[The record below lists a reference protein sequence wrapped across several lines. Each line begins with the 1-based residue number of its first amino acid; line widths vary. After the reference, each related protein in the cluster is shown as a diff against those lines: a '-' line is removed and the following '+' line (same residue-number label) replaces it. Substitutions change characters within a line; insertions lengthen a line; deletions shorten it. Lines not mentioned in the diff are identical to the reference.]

1 MEAATGTGIRADY
14 AELTLR
20 TRSRRHVAS
29 GCHTPGCR
37 EHLVPGKRFCSACQA
52 TLDRVRGE
60 LAAAS
65 PRGRRRAV
73 RKA

>member
-1 MEAATGTGIRADY
+1 MEAAMGRGIRAGY

-20 TRSRRHVAS
+20 TRSRRHIAS

-37 EHLVPGKRFCSACQA
+37 GRIVAGKRFCSSCQA
-52 TLDRVRGE
+52 TLDRVRAE
-60 LAAAS
+60 LKAAK
-65 PRGRRRAV
+65 PGGRGRVV

>member
-20 TRSRRHVAS
+20 TRSRRHSAF

-37 EHLVPGKRFCSACQA
+37 ERVATGKRFCSGCQA
-52 TLDRVRGE
+52 TLDRVRAE
-60 LAAAS
+60 LKSAK
-65 PRGRRRAV
+65 PGGRGRAV

>member
-1 MEAATGTGIRADY
+1 MEAAMGTGIRADY

-20 TRSRRHVAS
+20 TRSRRHNVF

-37 EHLVPGKRFCSACQA
+37 KPVVAGKRFCSGCQA
-52 TLDRVRGE
+52 TLDRVRSE
-60 LAAAS
+60 LKAAKQ
-65 PRGRRRAV
+65 GRRGRAV